1 MTSAGPDPWSSALPS
16 SDPEARSALLR
27 LQAEM
32 FAGARGRD
40 RETVEAFE
48 AMTLGFLPRVDPATL
63 AAVARLV
70 APCPD
75 TPDSV
80 LVALAQGSSE
90 AQGLLAREAPRLPP
104 EVVDLLLGTES
115 GRPSL
120 AARPD
125 LDARTIGRLLVLNE
139 DAVDLALAANPALDP
154 TQSSFAVLIER
165 ARERPALAH
174 ALLTRRDLTLSDE
187 AALYLHADAERRAE
201 IRHRIAASA
210 LFHRSPAPRLRGRDA
225 ERLIALARE
234 GDVPAFEDGLTAAL
248 RLPPATAW
256 RLLESGRAE
265 LLALALAALGMDEE
279 DAMRIFLTLHPA
291 LAHSVATVFAL
302 ARVVR
307 QVPRP
312 IALALVEAVLG
323 SMSDGTPT
331 RGHLPGWDA
340 SGTPGRGSERT
351 ASGQGRAPAA
361 ERRHRAG

>member
-1 MTSAGPDPWSSALPS
+1 VSQNVHVAFPA
-16 SDPEARSALLR
+16 
-27 LQAEM
+27 
-32 FAGARGRD
+32 RD

-302 ARVVR
+302 VLGLLVADAARAGRAAGTLVVLGLALAVGGVAGWA
-307 QVPRP
+307 QASLGAHYPTDTVGGFSV
-312 IALALVEAVLG
+312 ALALF
-323 SMSDGTPT
+323 TPT
-331 RGHLPGWDA
+331 ALAVDHLVDRWNDWRLALRPDF
-340 SGTPGRGSERT
+340 
-351 ASGQGRAPAA
+351 
-361 ERRHRAG
+361 RR